1 MIQKIPWRALSPWLR
16 MHPGIRLPS
25 FRGGLPVSRI
35 LAADGAE
42 VLLREHGN
50 FMGNRTKRMLGVL
63 GKSPSMS
70 ENLGYTKTK
79 QGTKNITK
87 K

>member
-1 MIQKIPWRALSPWLR
+1 MIKETWRLSPWLR
-16 MHPGIRLPS
+16 MHPGIRPPI
-25 FRGGLPVSRI
+25 RGWGLPGSRI

-70 ENLGYTKTK
+70 ENLGRK
-79 QGTKNITK
+79 QNKEQKSNEKII
-87 K
+87 

>member
-1 MIQKIPWRALSPWLR
+1 MMKTVAFNDG
-16 MHPGIRLPS
+16 MHPSVFLHGKR
-25 FRGGLPVSRI
+25 FSRI

-70 ENLGYTKTK
+70 ENLGRI
-79 QGTKNITK
+79 KNKYKENIWILS
-87 K
+87 

>member
-1 MIQKIPWRALSPWLR
+1 MASW
-16 MHPGIRLPS
+16 HPFPLP
-25 FRGGLPVSRI
+25 PSRI

-79 QGTKNITK
+79 QGTEIYITK